1 MASCQL
7 AFGQWTRVTKSCEC
21 MVLVQFVP
29 VGIRHMADSIFS
41 RSLFSLVA
49 IKAATFATYLVHT
62 YPQEEDEAEEETKKK
77 KKQTFLQLSA
87 NPLLSANKQVLLH
100 RRRIQVPKISNEV
113 CCVFWDV
120 VHKNFKSFSCLI
132 SYSFLF
138 GFSFFFRGGGGAV
151 DVSVVV
157 VENQLVL
164 VGRKQQQ

>member
-7 AFGQWTRVTKSCEC
+7 AFGQWTRVTNSCEC

-62 YPQEEDEAEEETKKK
+62 YPQEEEEAEGKKKK
-77 KKQTFLQLSA
+77 KKQTFLQRSA

-100 RRRIQVPKISNEV
+100 RRRIQVP
-113 CCVFWDV
+113 
-120 VHKNFKSFSCLI
+120 
-132 SYSFLF
+132 
-138 GFSFFFRGGGGAV
+138 
-151 DVSVVV
+151 
-157 VENQLVL
+157 
-164 VGRKQQQ
+164 